1 MKVTSTKKD
10 LLIYS
15 FITIVF
21 AIASIVFLM
30 RIKSTEIYYLLL
42 MLLFLLVGI
51 YFLICAL
58 RFRITWDENTICVR
72 QGLQKERSYT
82 MDQLQS
88 VTLVDQAV
96 LLILNGKKCGFSQ
109 GCPHTM
115 EFLEFLEKQGKV
127 KL

>member
-1 MKVTSTKKD
+1 MKVTATKKD
-10 LLIYS
+10 ILIYS

-21 AIASIVFLM
+21 TIASIVFLM
-30 RIKSTEIYYLLL
+30 KWKTDEIYYLLFL
-42 MLLFLLVGI
+42 LLFLLLGV
-51 YFLICAL
+51 YFLICTL
-58 RFRITWDENTICVR
+58 RFRIAWDETTIYIR
-72 QGLQKERSYT
+72 QGLQKEKQYT

-127 KL
+127 QL

>member
-30 RIKSTEIYYLLL
+30 KIKSTEIYYLLL
-42 MLLFLLVGI
+42 MLLFFLVGI

-58 RFRITWDENTICVR
+58 RFRITWNENSICVR
-72 QGLQKERSYT
+72 QGLQKEKAYT

-96 LLILNGKKCGFSQ
+96 LLILNGKKYGFSQ